1 MTTRH
6 NDKVTRI
13 QGDKLCGYLGLEPG
27 TKIELDVIKQIATA
41 TFGESIILDGK
52 EVKLSMH
59 MIGVAK
65 ILLEKIEG

>member
-6 NDKVTRI
+6 NDKVIRV

-52 EVKLSMH
+52 EVKPSMH

-65 ILLEKIEG
+65 ILLEKITS